1 MKKKILSTALFS
13 TLLLGGIVATP
24 VTLLNGNGIET
35 NVAYADPSEF
45 TGRAYNGYGTIVKK
59 GYNTWRNFN
68 WVKMGNSTDLYNK
81 TVRIKYSYE
90 HIGGAVYYS
99 LYDNNGKWLGY
110 INRDAVST
118 SGGAQGPAFGTS
130 KYVVMASTGYSL
142 YSNFAWTYNGSSK
155 DLINRKLEVKNI
167 YYHHNGQ
174 TYYSMFNLGGKWL
187 GYVNK
192 NATVDYVDTGN
203 SNSKVDYYL
212 TVTDGG
218 YPVYANLNW
227 AKKNDSKNLL
237 NQTFHVQYKYVRNFR
252 TYYSIYDNN
261 GVWQGYIED
270 KAVKTSEAASG
281 AYLSENMYVT
291 PKENEIKLYNSL
303 TDSSNVRN
311 TIKNQM
317 GNPYHAKGKY
327 INFDGET
334 YYSIYDGAG
343 AWQGYAKGSELN
355 LNARIQ
361 GTGHG
366 ITPRSVS
373 IKNKDKNTYSSFNFN
388 VNGTTSKWANK
399 PLTATGYYR
408 HLNGTTYYSV
418 SSNGKWVGYIE
429 EQDLDFNTAGLIGV
443 KDHTVYVGTQNYDL
457 MAGVSAKDKE
467 GNTYEVTIKD
477 KEKVNYT
484 KEGKYTIKYQFIN
497 KYEQVISE
505 TATVE
510 VVKKPVFEGVANKE
524 VKISEKDTFDPKK
537 DVKVKDH
544 KGKEMEI
551 TVTGTV
557 DWSKAGQNT
566 LTYSVKGLNDEII
579 KQDRIITVKD
589 DRAIAFTG
597 VEDVKQ
603 SVAIGTFDV
612 NAGVSLKDANGI
624 AIPFTVVGNVV
635 ATVKGDYLIEY
646 HATNPHTQ
654 EAIVAK
660 RKVSI
665 IDVEPT
671 SVAIQ
676 NGKTSMRPGQTQEL
690 QTKILPEDAS
700 KRDITWSTTAA
711 HVATVDQTG
720 KVTAVGAGTV
730 QILAKTVNNKVATL
744 NITVTEDIKGEAKV
758 TDVVEVDNKVTK
770 FKLNFEN
777 KEPEDLT
784 IKSISFDTFTI
795 QGTELTNAAIPA
807 SGNISL
813 EITENTNVPKTG
825 LVVKVIVADRSN
837 IEKEFTAT
845 VQ

>member
-35 NVAYADPSEF
+35 NVVSASPSDFKGYAF
-45 TGRAYNGYGTIVKK
+45 NGYGTIVKK
-59 GYNTWRNFN
+59 GYNTWQNFN
-68 WVKMGNSTDLYNK
+68 WVKKGNSTDIFNQ
-81 TVRIKYSYE
+81 TVGIKYKYVAPN
-90 HIGGAVYYS
+90 GTVYYS
-99 LYDNNGKWLGY
+99 LYTRDNQWLGY
-110 INRDAVST
+110 LNSDAVAIGNSIQGAAVST
-118 SGGAQGPAFGTS
+118 PKFI
-130 KYVVMASTGYSL
+130 VMTNPTYPL
-142 YSNFAWTYNGSSK
+142 YSNFAWNQIGHSR
-155 DLINRKLEVKNI
+155 DLMNRKLKVK
-167 YYHHNGQ
+167 YSYFHYNGP
-174 TYYSMFNLGGKWL
+174 TYYSLYNLNDEWL
-187 GYVNK
+187 GYVNST
-192 NATVDYVDTGN
+192 ATQDYVDTGN
-203 SNSKVDYYL
+203 SNSRVNHYL
-212 TVTDGG
+212 TVTKDN
-218 YPVYANLNW
+218 YPVYSNLNW
-227 AKKNDSKNLL
+227 DKKNDSKNLM
-237 NQTFHVQYKYVRNFR
+237 NQTFHVKYKYVRNFR
-252 TYYSIYDNN
+252 TYFSIYDVQGN
-261 GVWQGYIED
+261 WQGYIED
-270 KAVKTSEAASG
+270 KAVVTAAQEHG
-281 AYLSENMYVT
+281 AFVSENMYIT
-291 PKENEIKLYNSL
+291 SKNDEIKLYNNM
-303 TDSSNVRN
+303 TDPLAVRTTMN
-311 TIKNQM
+311 NMK
-317 GNPYHAKGKY
+317 GNPFHAKGKY
-327 INFDGET
+327 FTFKGET
-334 YYSIYDGAG
+334 FYSAYDGNG
-343 AWQGYAKGSELN
+343 SWLGYVKASDVDTNGKP
-355 LNARIQ
+355 Q

-366 ITPRSVS
+366 ITPRVVT
-373 IKNKDKNTYSSFNFN
+373 IKNKGKDIYNSFNFN
-388 VNGTTSKWANK
+388 VRDNTSNWVGKSLK
-399 PLTATGYYR
+399 ATGYYR
-408 HLNGTTYYSV
+408 HVNGTIYYSV
-418 SSNGKWVGYIE
+418 SSDSSWVGYISE
-429 EQDLDFNTAGLIGV
+429 EDLNLNPAELSGV

-457 MAGVSAKDKE
+457 MAGVSASDEAGNAYEITINGKDKIDY
-467 GNTYEVTIKD
+467 NTP
-477 KEKVNYT
+477 
-484 KEGKYTIKYQFIN
+484 GKYAIKYQFIN
-497 KYEQVISE
+497 KDDQVVSKD
-505 TATVE
+505 ATVE

-557 DWSKAGQNT
+557 DWSKTGQNT

-603 SVAIGTFDV
+603 SVAIGTFDA
-612 NAGVSLKDANGI
+612 NAGVSLKDANGV

-654 EAIVAK
+654 ETIVAK

-700 KRDITWSTTAA
+700 KRDLTWLTSNAG
-711 HVATVDQTG
+711 VATVDATG
-720 KVTAVGAGTV
+720 KVTAVAPGTV
-730 QILAKTVNNKVATL
+730 EIMAKTVNGKTASL
-744 NITVTEDIKGEAKV
+744 NITVTNDIKGEAKV
-758 TDVVEVDNKVTK
+758 TDVVEAENKVTK

-784 IKSISFDTFTI
+784 VKSITFDTFTI
-795 QGTELTNAAIPA
+795 LGTELADAAIPA

-825 LVVKVIVADRSN
+825 LVVKVTVVDRSN

-845 VQ
+845 IQ